1 MQMHPCFIDCG
12 GLGLHLYTEK
22 GGVRADLWAIFYMAT
37 PHLTFNIDVS
47 PGYVKTAAIHLS
59 GGAGFSVIFKAGAD
73 KDFQT
78 NMHLFGQVPL
88 SIEFPVLGLG
98 VPFSLKLINTFKL
111 DTAFSAKTSVL
122 QARADYSAGGELAV
136 GYIDNKWGAS
146 GMKMDL
152 KHNLADSV
160 SGISVGINSLVF
172 GVNQTLM
179 VGLGAFGFSTGPY
192 VALVSTITATDQ
204 SSIAMRPC
212 TQGTFNMNVYA
223 GIGWSMPQVVT
234 SIVNFFL
241 NLVHVK
247 PIPASGDVARMKE
260 PKVLAD
266 RRDMT
271 PPGCAGK

>member
-1 MQMHPCFIDCG
+1 
-12 GLGLHLYTEK
+12 
-22 GGVRADLWAIFYMAT
+22 
-37 PHLTFNIDVS
+37 
-47 PGYVKTAAIHLS
+47 
-59 GGAGFSVIFKAGAD
+59 
-73 KDFQT
+73 
-78 NMHLFGQVPL
+78 
-88 SIEFPVLGLG
+88 
-98 VPFSLKLINTFKL
+98 
-111 DTAFSAKTSVL
+111 VL
-122 QARADYSAGGELAV
+122 QARADYSAGGALNV

-146 GMKMDL
+146 GMKMDM

-212 TQGTFNMNVYA
+212 TQGTFNMSVYA
-223 GIGWSMPQVVT
+223 GIGWSMPQVVN

-241 NLVHVK
+241 SLVHVK
-247 PIPASGDVARMKE
+247 PIPASGDVARMKDA
-260 PKVLAD
+260 KVLAD

-271 PPGCAGK
+271 PAGCAGK